1 MPSYDSPWPFQTLW
15 VQSELLRDNPAG
27 APTHRRMHVYVPPQY
42 ASEPERRFSVAYY
55 LAGWSGWGG
64 MKLAAEKAW
73 EEPLPAQLDR
83 LMTAGELEPTIVAF
97 PDCFTAM
104 GGTQYRNSPAT
115 GRWADHVCD
124 ELVPA
129 LDQAYRTLQG
139 RAHRGVMGKSSG
151 GYGALVLGMTR
162 PELFGLVCS
171 TAGDSYFELT
181 LPADL
186 GKAFQVFR
194 KAGGPVAFL
203 RQFEGKR
210 QKASADLSALMVLC
224 YAQCYSPNLEVPD
237 IRADLPLDLE
247 TGAFRDDVWQRWLA
261 CDPVRMAEQHVEALR
276 SLRLLFLDAGT
287 SDEWCL
293 DVGQRR
299 LASRL
304 KELGVA
310 HQTEEFDGGHLNI
323 DWRIEA
329 SLRRMT
335 GVWRE
340 LG

>member
-1 MPSYDSPWPFQTLW
+1 MPTPDSDWPFQILT
-15 VQSELLRDNPAG
+15 VQSEVLRDNPAG
-27 APTHRRMHVYVPPQY
+27 APTRRRLPVYLPPQY
-42 ASEPERRFSVAYY
+42 ATEPDRRFPVAFY

-73 EEPLPAQLDR
+73 EEPLPAQFDR

-97 PDCFTAM
+97 PDCFTKM

-115 GRWADHVCD
+115 GRWADHVAE

-129 LDQAYRTLQG
+129 VDAAFRTRKG

-151 GYGALVLGMTR
+151 GYGALWLGMTR
-162 PELFGLVCS
+162 PDLFGLVCS

-181 LPADL
+181 LTADL

-194 KAGGPVAFL
+194 KAGGPAAFL
-203 RQFEGKR
+203 RQFEARRHKT
-210 QKASADLSALMVLC
+210 SADLSALMVLC
-224 YAQCYSPNLEVPD
+224 YAQSYSPNLEVPD
-237 IRADLPLDLE
+237 IRADLPVDLE
-247 TGAFRDDVWQRWLA
+247 TGAFRPDVWKQWLA
-261 CDPVRMAEQHVEALR
+261 CDPVYLAETHAVALR

-287 SDEWCL
+287 SDEWYL

-299 LASRL
+299 VAARFRD
-304 KELGVA
+304 LGIA
-310 HQTEEFDGGHLNI
+310 HEFEEFEGGHLNI

-335 GVWRE
+335 AVWRQDP
-340 LG
+340 